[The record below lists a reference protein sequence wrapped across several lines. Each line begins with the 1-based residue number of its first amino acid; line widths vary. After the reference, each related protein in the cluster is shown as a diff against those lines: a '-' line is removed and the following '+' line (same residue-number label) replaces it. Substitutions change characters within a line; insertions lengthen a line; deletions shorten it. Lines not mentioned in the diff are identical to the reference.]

1 MRAGNRLTVI
11 HQTAIISS
19 SARLADDVEVG
30 PYAVIDGDVEIGEG
44 TTIGPHTVIKGETRI
59 GSNNRIYQFASIGE
73 IPQDKK
79 YGGEATRLEI
89 GDGNTIR
96 EFCTINRG
104 TAQHEGLTRIGNDN
118 WLMAYVHIAHDCVIG
133 DHTVFANC
141 TTLGGHVMVGD
152 HAIFGGFSGVHQ
164 FCHIG
169 EHSFMA
175 MYSVVA
181 RDIPAYLIVSG
192 NPVQPRGINKEGLK
206 RRGFDRDQL
215 HQLHAAYRLIYR
227 EGLKLADA
235 IAELEQRLEVQ
246 PVLLPLVE
254 SLKSST
260 RGIAR

>member
-1 MRAGNRLTVI
+1 MI
-11 HQTAIISS
+11 HETAIISS

-30 PYAVIDGDVEIGEG
+30 AYAVIEGDVEIGAG
-44 TTIGPHTVIKGETRI
+44 TTIGPHTFIKGETRI
-59 GSNNRIYQFASIGE
+59 GRNNRIYQFASIGE
-73 IPQDKK
+73 DPQDKK
-79 YGGEATRLEI
+79 YTGESTRLEI

-104 TAQHEGLTRIGNDN
+104 TAQDQALTRIGNEN
-118 WLMAYVHIAHDCVIG
+118 WLMSYVHIAHDCVIG
-133 DHTVFANC
+133 DHTIFANC
-141 TTLGGHVMVGD
+141 TTLAGHVFVGD
-152 HAIFGGFSGVHQ
+152 YAIFGGFSGVHQ

-181 RDIPAYLIVSG
+181 RDIPAYIIVSG

-215 HQLHAAYRLIYR
+215 RHLHEAYRLIYR
-227 EGLKLADA
+227 DGLKIADA
-235 IAELEQRLEVQ
+235 ITELEQRLEEP
-246 PVLLPLVE
+246 PVLLPLLE

-260 RGIAR
+260 RGITR

>member
-1 MRAGNRLTVI
+1 VI
-11 HQTAIISS
+11 HETAIISS

-30 PYAVIDGDVEIGEG
+30 AYAVIEGDVEIGAG
-44 TTIGPHTVIKGETRI
+44 TTIGPHTFIKGETRI
-59 GSNNRIYQFASIGE
+59 GRNNRIYQFASIGE
-73 IPQDKK
+73 DPQDKK
-79 YGGEATRLEI
+79 YTGESTRLEI

-104 TAQHEGLTRIGNDN
+104 TAQDQALTRIGNEN
-118 WLMAYVHIAHDCVIG
+118 WLMSYVHIAHDCVIG
-133 DHTVFANC
+133 DHTIFANC
-141 TTLGGHVMVGD
+141 TTLAGHVFVGD
-152 HAIFGGFSGVHQ
+152 YAIFGGFSGVHQ

-181 RDIPAYLIVSG
+181 RDIPAYIIVSG
-192 NPVQPRGINKEGLK
+192 NPLQPRGINKEGLK

-215 HQLHAAYRLIYR
+215 RHLHEAYRLIYR
-227 EGLKLADA
+227 DGLKIADA
-235 IAELEQRLEVQ
+235 ITELEQRLEKQ

-260 RGIAR
+260 RGITR

>member
-1 MRAGNRLTVI
+1 MCARKRLRVI
-11 HQTAIISS
+11 HETAIISS
-19 SARLADDVEVG
+19 SARLADDVGVG
-30 PYAVIDGDVEIGEG
+30 PYAIIEGDVEIGEG

-73 IPQDKK
+73 DPQDKK
-79 YGGEATRLEI
+79 HAGEATRLEI

-104 TAQHEGLTRIGNDN
+104 TALQQGVTRIGNDN

-133 DHTVFANC
+133 NHAIFANC
-141 TTLGGHVMVGD
+141 TTLAGHVIVGD

-175 MYSVVA
+175 MYSVIA
-181 RDIPAYLIVSG
+181 RDIPAYVIVSG

-206 RRGFDRDQL
+206 RRGFDKDQL
-215 HQLHAAYRLIYR
+215 RQLNEAYRLIYR
-227 EGLKLADA
+227 EGLKLSDA
-235 IAELEQRLEVQ
+235 IAELDKRVGEQ

>member
-1 MRAGNRLTVI
+1 MI
-11 HQTAIISS
+11 HETAIISS

-30 PYAVIDGDVEIGEG
+30 AYAVIEGDVEIGAG
-44 TTIGPHTVIKGETRI
+44 TTIGPHTFIKGETRI
-59 GSNNRIYQFASIGE
+59 GRNNRIYQFASIGE
-73 IPQDKK
+73 DPQDKK
-79 YGGEATRLEI
+79 YTGESTRLEI

-104 TAQHEGLTRIGNDN
+104 TAQDQALTRIGNEN
-118 WLMAYVHIAHDCVIG
+118 WLMSYVHIAHDCVIG
-133 DHTVFANC
+133 DHTIFANC
-141 TTLGGHVMVGD
+141 TTLAGHVFVGD
-152 HAIFGGFSGVHQ
+152 YAIFGGFSGVHQ

-181 RDIPAYLIVSG
+181 RDIPAYIIVSG
-192 NPVQPRGINKEGLK
+192 NPLQPRGINKEGLK

-215 HQLHAAYRLIYR
+215 RHLHEAYRLIYR
-227 EGLKLADA
+227 DGLKIADA
-235 IAELEQRLEVQ
+235 ITELEQRLEKQ

-260 RGIAR
+260 RGITR